1 MVTSRLIFLQFMYTS
16 LQELLEMDAEVGSLV
31 VDKEGEK
38 LGTVDYVIRNSWTG
52 EISKYI
58 IYRNPPETDISFTP
72 KEIVEVNNNETIVNI
87 YG

>member
-1 MVTSRLIFLQFMYTS
+1 MKT
-16 LQELLEMDAEVGSLV
+16 ELGSV
-31 VDKEGEK
+31 VIDKEGEI

-72 KEIVEVNNNETIVNI
+72 KEILEVTNNETIINI
-87 YG
+87 YGN

>member
-1 MVTSRLIFLQFMYTS
+1 MNA
-16 LQELLEMDAEVGSLV
+16 ELGSVV

-58 IYRNPPETDISFTP
+58 IYRKPPEADISFVP
-72 KEIVEVNNNETIVNI
+72 EDILEVKDTETKVNLS
-87 YG
+87 GK

>member
-1 MVTSRLIFLQFMYTS
+1 
-16 LQELLEMDAEVGSLV
+16 LQEFFEMDAELGSVV

-58 IYRNPPETDISFTP
+58 IYRKPPELDISFVP
-72 KEIVEVNNNETIVNI
+72 EDILEVKDSKTKVDLS
-87 YG
+87 GK